1 MAYQIYQGEI
11 DDFIKSCRKR
21 GIDED
26 DFTINGYNFEDV
38 IKQQLSGKLILK
50 NPATTK
56 DYQPS
61 EFPGQCAIDVETGIF
76 G

>member
-1 MAYQIYQGEI
+1 MTYQIYQDEI
-11 DDFIKSCRKR
+11 DDFIKSCSKR

-26 DFTINGYNFEDV
+26 DFTINGYDFEDI
-38 IKQQLSGKLILK
+38 IKQQLSGKLTLK
-50 NPATTK
+50 NSHTTK

-61 EFPGQCAIDVETGIF
+61 EFPGQCAIDVEKGVF

>member
-1 MAYQIYQGEI
+1 MTYQIYQSEI
-11 DDFIKSCRKR
+11 DDFIKSCRTC

-26 DFTINGYNFEDV
+26 DFTINGYYLQDV

-50 NPATTK
+50 NPITTK
-56 DYQPS
+56 NYQPS
-61 EFPGQCAIDVETGIF
+61 EFPGQCAIDVEKGVF